1 MEKAAFM
8 SQRARFEARLQLEKQ
23 QQQQQ
28 QQHQQQAKAGGVRK
42 PNPPFS
48 PLAQPSRPSGRAP
61 KRPPGSLRNV
71 LQGMSKASEGS
82 PLAARAGPPAM
93 MLAPGFGSAPVWP
106 ATRGGF

>member
-23 QQQQQ
+23 QQ
-28 QQHQQQAKAGGVRK
+28 QQQAKAGGVRK

-71 LQGMSKASEGS
+71 LQGMSKASGGS